1 MNNFM
6 NLKSVEWAI
15 WAGLLLLGLASI
27 LLVTGAAFRLAPGS
41 MSESNASTLP
51 GSIANSTELLRE
63 KTELSVQVMPVLD
76 HSVVNREGILAEPE
90 PSSPMSSAYYH
101 V

>member
-6 NLKSVEWAI
+6 NLKSVEGAVWS
-15 WAGLLLLGLASI
+15 GLLLLALASI
-27 LLVTGAAFRLAPGS
+27 LLVTGAAFLLAPGS
-41 MSESNASTLP
+41 MSESKASTLS
-51 GSIANSTELLRE
+51 GSMVNSTELLRE
-63 KTELSVQVMPVLD
+63 NTELSMQVVPVLD

>member
-1 MNNFM
+1 MNYSM
-6 NLKSVEWAI
+6 NLKSVEGAVWS
-15 WAGLLLLGLASI
+15 GLLLLGLASI

-41 MSESNASTLP
+41 MSESRESTLS
-51 GSIANSTELLRE
+51 GFIVNSTELLRE
-63 KTELSVQVMPVLD
+63 KIELSMQVVPVLD

-90 PSSPMSSAYYH
+90 PSSPMSPAYYH